1 MKCQTTVH
9 SIYTIARSSFCF
21 FLIVYLPWEGVDT
34 TASIRAGA
42 GGTGS
47 VTEDG
52 KFNVDAKVLF
62 DGSRILASN
71 TILFIVRA

>member
-1 MKCQTTVH
+1 MSNYSAFHIHDCTLFI
-9 SIYTIARSSFCF
+9 SL

-52 KFNVDAKVLF
+52 KFNVDAKALF